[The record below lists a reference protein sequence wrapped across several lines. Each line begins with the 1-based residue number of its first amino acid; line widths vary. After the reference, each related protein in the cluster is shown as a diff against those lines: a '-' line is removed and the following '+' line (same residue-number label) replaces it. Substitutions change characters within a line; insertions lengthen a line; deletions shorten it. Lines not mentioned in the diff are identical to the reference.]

1 MYFAGVHVRPKSL
14 ACETTLGVLTAVSE
28 AQCPSIEHAY
38 IRHLL
43 LLQTVQGTFYGSML
57 LLQCY
62 TRCKTINENVVS
74 RVLVCN
80 RITGADRGIM

>member
-1 MYFAGVHVRPKSL
+1 MYFAGVHV
-14 ACETTLGVLTAVSE
+14 ACCETTLGVLTAVSE

-38 IRHLL
+38 IRHPL
-43 LLQTVQGTFYGSML
+43 LLQTVQGTFYGNML

-62 TRCKTINENVVS
+62 TRCKTINVVS

-80 RITGADRGIM
+80 RITEADRGIM